1 MGNPLLSSFDTERME
16 SFAPEEIEVFQ
27 PTPVASKPK
36 GRPAAPSLI
45 GASKLGSTQEAF
57 GNLGNFRNQQ
67 EGQSRALS
75 DMARESG
82 DFSNIKNRDIN
93 KLQRDPTG
101 QLKDYYTKEVDNN
114 VVDYVGKNELPAYQ
128 ETEDGT
134 KLFLNTGSQESIM
147 RVAGDDHKKGGHYEA
162 SGPVGSY
169 SSVWVEDLSSL
180 ETLATNPY
188 IAMGASFIPG
198 GTAALTAL
206 KVATG
211 QKVTATDLLMAG
223 VDGLKVTGMLKP
235 PQGAAAAK
243 KAGETAR
250 SAAMTSGSAFGDAIN
265 AGKAAETAALVG
277 KGVGGLNYGQT
288 MGLMNAAASG
298 ASGNIGGA
306 LVGYYGPQLTAGA
319 LSKVGVDNAFL
330 QSKGIQVDDF
340 TAGLNKAISKVA
352 QGGSAK
358 DALMSGFVEYIKEGG
373 TLGSYSLPDFDGNFP
388 DFGVDFG
395 KLEDAVRWA
404 GSKIEDGTRA
414 VGSLIDDNTW
424 EKIKDTDLKGIED
437 GLRKVGSGFDDA
449 VTRPTGKV
457 LSAVDTAVRGAVNP
471 LDNFVDDIDLKPVE
485 DVFRA
490 AVNPLDN
497 WVDDLPKLPKI
508 DLPNIDLPEIGGLLG
523 GGGGGFNMPMPSG
536 SRTTDKI
543 FNNELF
549 RFKGDIGLGEFEDIL
564 SPNQVS
570 LEDLLTSPFESQFR

>member
-1 MGNPLLSSFDTERME
+1 MVDAFASPFDTEDA
-16 SFAPEEIEVFQ
+16 FAPEPIAQ
-27 PTPVASKPK
+27 AAPALS
-36 GRPAAPSLI
+36 RPAAPSLI

-82 DFSNIKNRDIN
+82 DFSNVKNRDIN
-93 KLQRDPTG
+93 KLQRNPTS
-101 QLKDYYTKEVDNN
+101 QLKDYYNKEVDTN
-114 VVDYVGKNELPAYQ
+114 VVDYVNKNEIPPYQ
-128 ETEDGT
+128 EAEDGT
-134 KLFLNTGSQESIM
+134 KLFLNTGSQSSVAQI
-147 RVAGDDHKKGGHYEA
+147 AGDDHKNGGRYEA

-169 SSVWVEDLSSL
+169 STVWVEELSSF
-180 ETLATNPY
+180 EDLATNPY

-198 GTAALTAL
+198 ATAALTAL

-243 KAGETAR
+243 TAGETAR

-277 KGVGGLNYGQT
+277 KGVGGLTYGQT

-298 ASGNIGGA
+298 ASGDIGGA

-319 LSKVGVDNAFL
+319 LGKVGVDNAFL

-358 DALMSGFVEYIKEGG
+358 DALKSGFVEYIKEGG
-373 TLGSYSLPDFDGNFP
+373 TLGNYSLPDFDGKFP

-424 EKIKDTDLKGIED
+424 EKVKDTDLKGIED
-437 GLRKVGSGFDDA
+437 TLRTVGSGFDDA
-449 VTRPTGKV
+449 VTRPTGKL
-457 LSAVDTAVRGAVNP
+457 LSAVDTGVRGAVNP
-471 LDNFVDDIDLKPVE
+471 LDNWVDDINLKPVE
-485 DVFRA
+485 DAFRA

-497 WVDDLPKLPKI
+497 WVDDLPKI
-508 DLPNIDLPEIGGLLG
+508 DLPEINLPEIGGLLA
-523 GGGGGFNMPMPSG
+523 GGGGFNMSMPSG

-549 RFKGDIGLGEFEDIL
+549 RFKGEIGLGEFEDIL

-570 LEDLLTSPFESQFR
+570 LEDLLTSPFTSQFS